1 MRATLRRS
9 GRIPTPAS
17 PRGASGGLPRIRPAR
32 WCPPGSLALGV
43 WSVLVA
49 GVSLLAARRLA
60 GAFASPLDLV
70 WLAVSGTLLA
80 VLAYAARPLN
90 HGSVPVAETRRRV
103 LLWRTAGCGTAA
115 LGAWALS
122 LPATP
127 PVGLLALWAPLVCA
141 GLLALRETRQ
151 GGGGELAA
159 VVGRFARRLA
169 APASRPAPARR
180 TSRLVPPTQSLVR
193 WESGGR
199 DRLRG
204 RLRVTLPSGR
214 RAASA
219 HVAFCPPF
227 SAAPQV
233 ELARPTRSGIE
244 ISIGEVLPH
253 GARFDVKAR
262 AAREQ
267 ATTVAIEFKA
277 ESASD

>member
-1 MRATLRRS
+1 M
-9 GRIPTPAS
+9 
-17 PRGASGGLPRIRPAR
+17 
-32 WCPPGSLALGV
+32 
-43 WSVLVA
+43 
-49 GVSLLAARRLA
+49 A
-60 GAFASPLDLV
+60 GAFASPLDPL

-90 HGSVPVAETRRRV
+90 RGSAPAADVRRLRI
-103 LLWRTAGCGTAA
+103 LLHTAGWGTAA

-122 LPATP
+122 LPETP
-127 PVGLLALWAPLVCA
+127 PLGLLALWAPLPCA
-141 GLLALRETRQ
+141 GLLAVSEPRRVRAGSEH
-151 GGGGELAA
+151 AS
-159 VVGRFARRLA
+159 VVGRFAQGLVLPAVQQAPGRR
-169 APASRPAPARR
+169 PSTP
-180 TSRLVPPTQSLVR
+180 VPPTQSLVR

-199 DRLRG
+199 DRVHG

-227 SAAPQV
+227 AAAPQV
-233 ELARPTRSGIE
+233 ELAQPTRSGIE
-244 ISIGEVLPH
+244 LSIGEVLPH

-277 ESASD
+277 ESAPD